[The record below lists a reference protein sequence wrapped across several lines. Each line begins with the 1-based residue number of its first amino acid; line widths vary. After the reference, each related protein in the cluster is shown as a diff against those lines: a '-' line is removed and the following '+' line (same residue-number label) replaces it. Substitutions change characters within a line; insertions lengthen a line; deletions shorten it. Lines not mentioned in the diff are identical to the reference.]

1 MKERKVITYTY
12 RGRIEKGGWCDGYS
26 VDSPDGFPTY
36 PWLTRRECQAV
47 AKRQGAKAQFYTPP
61 GPGEKRFEPEAVE

>member
-1 MKERKVITYTY
+1 MKER
-12 RGRIEKGGWCDGYS
+12 